1 MFSPI
6 FYLMAQ
12 RKPRFR
18 LSVLPKPGSQ
28 DFLLAQEK
36 TVVPQSPLVR
46 KKLTWH

>member
-12 RKPRFR
+12 RKRRFL
-18 LSVLPKPGSQ
+18 LSMLPKPGSH

-36 TVVPQSPLVR
+36 TVVPQSPLAR
-46 KKLTWH
+46 QKLTWH